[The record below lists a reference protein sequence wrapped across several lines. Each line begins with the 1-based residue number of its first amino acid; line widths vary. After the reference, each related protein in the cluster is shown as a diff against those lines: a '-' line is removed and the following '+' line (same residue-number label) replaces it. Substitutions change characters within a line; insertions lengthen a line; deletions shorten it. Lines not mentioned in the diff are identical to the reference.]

1 MKPSARMSYKTLI
14 ALPDSREKF
23 FALERKLL
31 KLQHHGSEFF
41 RAQDEW
47 MRLFKVYRKGDRA

>member
-1 MKPSARMSYKTLI
+1 MKPSARMSYNTLI
-14 ALPDSREKF
+14 GLPDSREKLL
-23 FALERKLL
+23 ALERKLL

-47 MRLFKVYRKGDRA
+47 RRLFNIYRKPQ